1 MITDRIKNKTIT
13 SSSMYD
19 SSSHRGF
26 CLTMCED
33 GHWTQQSA
41 DRFLTDT
48 QIGLIEAVI
57 LSMAKGFLSVA
68 EERNAT

>member
-33 GHWTQQSA
+33 GHWTEQSA
-41 DRFLTDT
+41 ETFLTED
-48 QIGLIEAVI
+48 QIKIIEAVI
-57 LSMAKGFLSVA
+57 LAVSKGFLSC
-68 EERNAT
+68 E